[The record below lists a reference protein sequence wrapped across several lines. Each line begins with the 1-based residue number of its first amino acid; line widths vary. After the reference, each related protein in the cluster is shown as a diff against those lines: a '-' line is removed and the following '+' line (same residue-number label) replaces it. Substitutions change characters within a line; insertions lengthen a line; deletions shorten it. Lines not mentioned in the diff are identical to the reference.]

1 MTNQGNMRIVIE
13 HILKEFRNPFEDPRH
28 LRSSNY
34 KIPKEKLFYLLIDET
49 ERTFKK
55 GLIVT
60 ATVTKVIE
68 SKLICKLE
76 NGLIAIVGK
85 DKIFE
90 PNSNS
95 KLDSELKP
103 GYIVT
108 GRIHEINTKDDDERK
123 FEVELNIKK
132 GDC

>member
-13 HILKEFRNPFEDPRH
+13 HILREFRFPFEDPRQT
-28 LRSSNY
+28 RSSKN
-34 KIPKEKLFYLLIDET
+34 KISKEKLFYLLIDET
-49 ERTFKK
+49 ERTFKE

-68 SKLICKLE
+68 SKVICKLE
-76 NGLIAIVGK
+76 NGLIAIVSK
-85 DKIFE
+85 NKILE
-90 PNSNS
+90 QNSNS

-108 GRIHEINTKDDDERK
+108 GRIDKINTNEDEQK
-123 FEVELNIKK
+123 FEVELNCKK

>member
-1 MTNQGNMRIVIE
+1 MRIVIE
-13 HILKEFRNPFEDPRH
+13 HILKEFECPFQDPRQT
-28 LRSSNY
+28 RSRQN
-34 KIPKEKLFYLLIDET
+34 KISKEKLFYLLIDET
-49 ERTFKK
+49 ERTFKE

-68 SKLICKLE
+68 SKVICKLE
-76 NGLIAIVGK
+76 NGLIAIVSK
-85 DKIFE
+85 NKILE
-90 PNSNS
+90 QNSNS

-108 GRIHEINTKDDDERK
+108 GRIDKINPNDDEQK
-123 FEVELNIKK
+123 FEVELNCKK

>member
-1 MTNQGNMRIVIE
+1 M
-13 HILKEFRNPFEDPRH
+13 
-28 LRSSNY
+28 
-34 KIPKEKLFYLLIDET
+34 IDET
-49 ERTFKK
+49 ERTFKE

-68 SKLICKLE
+68 SKVICKLE
-76 NGLIAIVGK
+76 NGLIATVAK
-85 DKIFE
+85 TKIFE

-108 GRIHEINTKDDDERK
+108 GRIDAIKTSDDEKK
-123 FEVELNIKK
+123 FEVELNCKK

>member
-13 HILKEFRNPFEDPRH
+13 HILREFRNPFEDPRQK
-28 LRSSNY
+28 RSLSN
-34 KIPKEKLFYLLIDET
+34 KISSEKLLYLLIDET
-49 ERTFKK
+49 ERTFKE

-68 SKLICKLE
+68 SKVICKLE
-76 NGLIAIVGK
+76 NGLIAIVNK
-85 DKIFE
+85 NMILE
-90 PNSNS
+90 PNSNQ

-103 GYIVT
+103 GHIVT
-108 GRIHEINTKDDDERK
+108 GRIHKINAVEDENK
-123 FEVELNIKK
+123 FEVELNCKK